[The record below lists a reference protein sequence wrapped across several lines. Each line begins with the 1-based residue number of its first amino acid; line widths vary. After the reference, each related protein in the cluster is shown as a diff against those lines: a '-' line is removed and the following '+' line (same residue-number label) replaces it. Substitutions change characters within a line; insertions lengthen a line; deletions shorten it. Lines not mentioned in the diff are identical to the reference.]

1 MVKFSTMNRRENYI
15 KIIIIIINYYIVSSN
30 VTQYNNKLVFTNS
43 RASCLNTKPY
53 YL

>member
-30 VTQYNNKLVFTNS
+30 VTQYNNKLNLRQTHQL
-43 RASCLNTKPY
+43 CLI
-53 YL
+53 L